1 MNASPF
7 FRLALLVLVSA
18 SLAAC
23 GGKPAAAD
31 DTKTADASEGAHAE
45 KAAEGDAAEA
55 DDVESTVI
63 TARVAEANGIT
74 TATAGEGRIVRE
86 LEVQGLLTP
95 LDGSAGAATARFPGQ
110 VRSLRVNVG
119 DQVRA
124 GQVLATVE
132 SNLSL
137 TTYAVTAPLSGQVLA
152 RQVPVGAGVA
162 EGQSLFEIAD
172 LSRVWVDL
180 HAFGSDM
187 RHLQPG
193 AVVTV
198 TRLYDGATREV
209 RLDRVLPGTDTASQ
223 SAVARAV
230 LDNDDGLWRP
240 GAAVTARIRFDD
252 RAVPVQVPLGA
263 LQTMDG
269 RDVVLVREGE
279 RYHAQPVRLGERDTR
294 QVEVLEGV
302 RAGQEVVVEQ
312 SYLVKADIE
321 KAGASHAH

>member
-1 MNASPF
+1 MNVMPSL
-7 FRLALLVLVSA
+7 RLALLLPLVLA
-18 SLAAC
+18 LAAC
-23 GGKPAAAD
+23 GGTPAPDGAQDAGSDHAGNAGEAQHAD
-31 DTKTADASEGAHAE
+31 
-45 KAAEGDAAEA
+45 AEA
-55 DDVESTVI
+55 DRPESTVI
-63 TARVAEANGIT
+63 AAAVAEESGIRVAP
-74 TATAGEGRIVRE
+74 AGEGRIVRD
-86 LEVQGLLTP
+86 LEVQGLITP
-95 LDGSAGAATARFPGQ
+95 VDGSAGAATARFPGQ
-110 VRSLRVNVG
+110 VRSLRAQVG
-119 DQVRA
+119 DRVRA
-124 GQVLATVE
+124 GQVVATVE

-180 HAFGSDM
+180 HAFGADM
-187 RHLQPG
+187 RHLRPG

-198 TRLYDGATREV
+198 TRLHDGATRQI
-209 RLDRVLPGTDTASQ
+209 RLERVLPGTDTASQ

-240 GAAVTARIRFDD
+240 GTTVAARIRIDD
-252 RAVPVQVPLGA
+252 RAVPVQVPLAA

-294 QVEVLEGV
+294 HVEVLDGL
-302 RAGQEVVVEQ
+302 RAGQQVVVEQ